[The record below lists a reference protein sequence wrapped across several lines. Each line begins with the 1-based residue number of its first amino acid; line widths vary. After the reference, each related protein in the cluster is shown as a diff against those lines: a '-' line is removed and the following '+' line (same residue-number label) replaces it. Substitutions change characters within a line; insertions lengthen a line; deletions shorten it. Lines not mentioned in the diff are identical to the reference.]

1 MKIHFHF
8 GKNVFKYI
16 FWWDISN
23 LRIYGTKIGILWN
36 TKCIGCIH
44 LLEEILCKCTQQ
56 FGDVFLLR
64 WWITSR
70 NAAAGIAGYILNT
83 SEKSQEIDDDA
94 SVASGN
100 KRHLAIIKIVVPIV
114 TYKITFSLANFAS
127 IIFNQISF
135 PIFYSLHE
143 LCATIGKTSILHK

>member
-36 TKCIGCIH
+36 TKCIWCIH

-83 SEKSQEIDDDA
+83 SHESQEKKNHDDNA
-94 SVASGN
+94 GGN
-100 KRHLAIIKIVVPIV
+100 KRHLPIIM
-114 TYKITFSLANFAS
+114 ITFLLANFD
-127 IIFNQISF
+127 FYPSF
-135 PIFYSLHE
+135 PIFYSL
-143 LCATIGKTSILHK
+143 LKIAWIMKKLKNKSILHKYSS

>member
-1 MKIHFHF
+1 MCLPGVTLTGSETAASAVGVAPRHCE
-8 GKNVFKYI
+8 VPS
-16 FWWDISN
+16 W
-23 LRIYGTKIGILWN
+23 
-36 TKCIGCIH
+36 
-44 LLEEILCKCTQQ
+44 LLHKAIKLLFCGEEGL
-56 FGDVFLLR
+56 
-64 WWITSR
+64 
-70 NAAAGIAGYILNT
+70 
-83 SEKSQEIDDDA
+83 DDDA